1 MSFVLLPHDQ
11 CVCGAVMR
19 GHKKCEMGEG
29 CPRWEYADGHRFGKG
44 GLKTKMDEN
53 PDLKL
58 FLFQK
63 YPSTKVMWEWAWPKG
78 KGKGKGKSDGKGKG
92 KGEDKSDSK
101 KGGKKKAAAIKPLS
115 SVAGFGATV
124 AAGNHWTCDVE
135 KVTEEEILLEEE
147 VNGAAAEGV
156 WAEPAAEEGASVG
169 ASSGAAAASS
179 SGSAG
184 GFKKGDGKKGRGV
197 KFWLTTSILL

>member
-1 MSFVLLPHDQ
+1 MSFFRDQ
-11 CVCGAVMR
+11 CVCGAVMVDY
-19 GHKKCEMGEG
+19 KQCEMGEG
-29 CPRWEYADGHRFGKG
+29 CPRWEYADGRRFGKG
-44 GLKTKMDEN
+44 GLKTRMDDN
-53 PDLKL
+53 PYLKS
-58 FLFQK
+58 FLLQK
-63 YPSTKVMWEWAWPKG
+63 YPSTKVKG
-78 KGKGKGKSDGKGKG
+78 K
-92 KGEDKSDSK
+92 DKSDSK

-135 KVTEEEILLEEE
+135 KVTEEEILSEEE

-197 KFWLTTSILL
+197 KFRLTTSTLL